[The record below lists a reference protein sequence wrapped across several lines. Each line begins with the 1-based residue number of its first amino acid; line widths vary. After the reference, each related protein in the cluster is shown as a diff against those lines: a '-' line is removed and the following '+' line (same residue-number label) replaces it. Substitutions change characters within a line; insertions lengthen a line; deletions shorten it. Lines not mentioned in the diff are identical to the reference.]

1 MNLGSDRE
9 LVDHK
14 RLEEPVNNSAKHV
27 GVVLGKVVRAALL
40 LLLLDGGAVVIC
52 QVFA

>member
-1 MNLGSDRE
+1 MNLGSDHE

-40 LLLLDGGAVVIC
+40 VLLLDGGAVVIC